1 MEKSK
6 QTFWPIQ
13 YIIMERH
20 LMTLAMFFEALSE
33 WERWQVIRVGCERSP
48 GMGKERRKGGRK
60 TSLEEVLRP
69 KGKSEEG
76 LWGQGRR

>member
-1 MEKSK
+1 VGEM
-6 QTFWPIQ
+6 
-13 YIIMERH
+13 
-20 LMTLAMFFEALSE
+20 A
-33 WERWQVIRVGCERSP
+33 VIRVGCEISL

-60 TSLEEVLRP
+60 TSLEEALSP